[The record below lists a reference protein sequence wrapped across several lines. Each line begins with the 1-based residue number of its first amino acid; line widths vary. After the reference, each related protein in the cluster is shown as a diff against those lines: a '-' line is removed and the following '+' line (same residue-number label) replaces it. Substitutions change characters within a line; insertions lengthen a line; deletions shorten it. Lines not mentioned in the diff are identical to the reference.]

1 MKEKIKIQMIF
12 YILRN
17 ENFTFDDDIRGIQM
31 VRQQNTKSSLS
42 PFTYIHVVSQKNF
55 CKL

>member
-1 MKEKIKIQMIF
+1 MIF
-12 YILRN
+12 YILWN

-31 VRQQNTKSSLS
+31 VRQQNAKSSLS

-55 CKL
+55 CKLWMSG